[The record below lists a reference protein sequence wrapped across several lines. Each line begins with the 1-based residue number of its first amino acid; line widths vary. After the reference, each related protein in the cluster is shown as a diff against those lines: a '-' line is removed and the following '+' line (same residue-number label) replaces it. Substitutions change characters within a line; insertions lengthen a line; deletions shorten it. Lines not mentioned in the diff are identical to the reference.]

1 MEQTN
6 VINLTPHTVTV
17 FDSDTIVLSIES
29 SGVARVSATTN
40 VVGQI
45 RVGDVIVPR
54 THTVYGQVEGLPAP
68 TPGTVYI
75 VSGMIISALASQGIY
90 RDDLFTPG
98 LQVRDEQGRVI
109 GCRSLDN

>member
-1 MEQTN
+1 METTN

-17 FDSDTIVLSIES
+17 FDRDIIVLSIES
-29 SGVARVSATTN
+29 SGVARVSATTD

-68 TPGTVYI
+68 TPGTIYI
-75 VSGMIISALASQGIY
+75 LYQA
-90 RDDLFTPG
+90 
-98 LQVRDEQGRVI
+98 
-109 GCRSLDN
+109 